1 MSIPSK
7 WSWKTCDLML
17 IQSWIGLCFGISTM
31 IIIHH
36 DDEVCTKQ
44 ETSCLIL
51 NFLGFIGLM
60 FLQIRNKWIF
70 GVIVISILLLL
81 SVYRIL
87 DCYKIL

>member
-7 WSWKTCDLML
+7 WSWKTPDLMF
-17 IQSWIGLCFGISTM
+17 IQLWIGLCFGISTM

-44 ETSCLIL
+44 EITCLVL
-51 NFLGFIGLM
+51 NLLGFIGLM

-70 GVIVISILLLL
+70 GVLIISILLLF
-81 SVYRIL
+81 SIYRIL
-87 DCYKIL
+87 NCFNIL